1 MEKIAIIGTG
11 YVGLVTGVCLA
22 EKNNSVICVD
32 IDSNKIQML
41 KSGKSPIYEPG
52 LEELLEKN
60 IIKGK
65 ITFTD
70 DLEKA
75 IKNSWCI
82 FLCLPTPSD
91 EDGSADLQYVIKA
104 SEDIAN
110 ILSKE
115 SDKQILVI
123 NKSTVPVGTSNIV
136 LEIFHNKGLRNVT
149 VASNP
154 EFLREGFAINDFMNP
169 DRVVIGTTSE
179 WAKKELL
186 ELYLPFTHSDKN
198 ILFMDERSA
207 ELTKYASNSFLA
219 VKISYMNELSR
230 LCETLDADIDSI
242 RIGMGLDNR
251 IGGKF
256 LFPGIG
262 YGGSCFMPSETVNLA
277 FDNSYRKVS
286 LENLWNE
293 LSSEEVKKTENFEL
307 INLEKKDY
315 EVLGFDFLNYAVENQ
330 KLYYLTR
337 RLYNEKVVAFE
348 TKGGRKQ
355 LLTLDHPVIYNA
367 EDNVPTLCLAKDIKT
382 GYNIYILDENK
393 ISYKF
398 NLDEIAKVEYVDSP
412 TEFVYSVETQNETVI
427 TEYGIISHN
436 CFPKDVKAILKTGT
450 DNNIDL
456 SIIKSAM
463 QTNQEQRKFFIGKID
478 SYLDKL
484 SLKQP
489 QIAIWGIS
497 FKPDTDDIR
506 EAPSMDIIAHL
517 LSKNI
522 LIKAFDPEAKQTGF
536 ENNSNFHRTSSLF
549 EATEDADILV
559 ICTEWSEF
567 KNVDFQTLK
576 SSMRGSTIIDGR
588 NLWDLQTMKQNEF
601 DYVSIGRRNIKKS

>member
-52 LEELLEKN
+52 LEELLKNN

-70 DLEKA
+70 NLEQA
-75 IKNSWCI
+75 IKNAWCI

-110 ILSKE
+110 LLLNN
-115 SDKQILVI
+115 SDKQILII
-123 NKSTVPVGTSNIV
+123 NKSTVPVGTSSTV
-136 LEIFHNKGLRNVT
+136 LEIFRNKGLQNII

-154 EFLREGFAINDFMNP
+154 EFLREGFAIRDFMDP
-169 DRVVIGTTSE
+169 DRIVIGTSDE

-186 ELYLPFTHSDKN
+186 ELYLPFTHTDKN

-230 LCETLDADIDSI
+230 LCETLGADIDSI
-242 RIGMGLDNR
+242 RIGMGLDDR
-251 IGGKF
+251 IGKKF

-262 YGGSCFMPSETVNLA
+262 YGGSCFMPTETVYLT
-277 FDNSYRKVS
+277 FDNSYRKVT
-286 LENLWNE
+286 LEDLWNE
-293 LSSEEVKKTENFEL
+293 LSSEEIQKTENFEL
-307 INLEKKDY
+307 INLEDKHY
-315 EVLGFDFLNYAVENQ
+315 EVLGFDFFNYVIENQ
-330 KLYYLTR
+330 KLYYVTR
-337 RLYNEKVVAFE
+337 RTYNEKVVAFE
-348 TKGGRKQ
+348 TKSGHKQ

-367 EDNVPTLCLAKDIKT
+367 EDNTPTLCLAKDIT
-382 GYNIYILDENK
+382 VGHTIYIYDEIK
-393 ISYKF
+393 FYYKF
-398 NLDEIAKVEYVDSP
+398 NLDDIVKVEYIDSP
-412 TEFVYSVETQNETVI
+412 TEVVYSVETQNETVI
-427 TEYGIISHN
+427 TENGIVSHN
-436 CFPKDVKAILKTGT
+436 CFPKDVKAILKTSK

-463 QTNQEQRKFFIGKID
+463 QTNQEQRNLFIGKID
-478 SYLDKL
+478 RYLDKL

-489 QIAIWGIS
+489 QIAVWGIS

-506 EAPSMDIIAHL
+506 EAPSIDIIAHL

-522 LIKAFDPEAKQTGF
+522 SVKAFDPEAKETGF

-559 ICTEWSEF
+559 ICTEWNQF
-567 KNVDFQTLK
+567 KNVDLQTLK

-601 DYVSIGRRNIKKS
+601 DYISIGRKEIKKS